1 MAISMS
7 YTRSDGKSVGGAPY
21 FDMAL
26 NLKNIIEAELDE
38 AGKVGA
44 EEGQRF
50 IREDA
55 GTGKTWV
62 RPWSDGRTGSYP
74 GRVDTGNMASAMDHQ
89 TTQGKDVD
97 LDIGWVRIWE
107 EYFGAQEE
115 GFTNGGSRT
124 GSVVAGMG
132 VMAHLRT
139 YIAGAVDGAV
149 DKVLVRVV
157 NGL

>member
-1 MAISMS
+1 MGISMS
-7 YTRSDGKSVGGAPY
+7 YTRSDGKPVGGAPY

-26 NLKNIIEAELDE
+26 NLKNMIEAELDE
-38 AGKVGA
+38 AGKIGA

-55 GTGKTWV
+55 GTGKTWLY
-62 RPWSDGRTGSYP
+62 PWSDGRTGSYP
-74 GRVDTGNMASAMDHQ
+74 GRVDSGAMASAMDHQ
-89 TTQGKDVD
+89 ITQGKDVD

-107 EYFGAQEE
+107 EYFGAQED

-139 YIAGAVDGAV
+139 YIKGAVDGAI
-149 DKVLVRVV
+149 DRVLVRVV